1 MGKVSFEIPTSMR
14 ASVLSPKLTL
24 SVEERTVPTPDA
36 DQVLVKVMAV
46 GVCGSDVHFYHEGRI
61 GDMIVESPIC
71 LGHEMS
77 GQIVAVGSAVDSSR
91 IGQRVAVEPQRPCR
105 TCDQCFAGRYN
116 LCRNIEFYAAP
127 PIDGAFCEYV
137 TIQHNFAFEMPEDM
151 SYEAGA
157 LLEPLS
163 VAIAAMRKGKVV
175 PGSRV
180 LIAGAGPIGVIC
192 AQTAKAYGASEII
205 VTDLVESRR
214 QKALTYGATS
224 VLDPRVDDTRQLGV
238 DCFIDATGAA
248 PAVMAGV
255 LATGPNGIAVIVGMG
270 ADEMLLPISHI
281 QAKEI
286 SVTGIFRYT
295 DSWPTAIHL
304 VSSGLVELDSLV
316 TGKFTID
323 EVQEAFETDKNPDSL
338 KSVVYPNGIF

>member
-1 MGKVSFEIPTSMR
+1 MSTNSFEIPQTMR
-14 ASVLSPKLTL
+14 ASVLSVDLKL
-24 SVEERTVPTPDA
+24 SVEERAVPKPDA

-61 GDMIVESPIC
+61 GDMIVKAPIC

-77 GQIVAVGSAVDSSR
+77 GVIVAVGADVDASR
-91 IGQRVAVEPQRPCR
+91 VGQRVAVEPQRPCR
-105 TCDQCFAGRYN
+105 SCDQCFAGRYN
-116 LCRNIEFYAAP
+116 LCRNIQFYAAP
-127 PIDGAFCEYV
+127 PVDGAFCGFV
-137 TIQHNFAFEMPEDM
+137 TIQHEFAFAIPDSM
-151 SYEAGA
+151 SFEAAA

-163 VAIAAMRKGKVV
+163 VAIASMRKGKVG

-192 AQTAKAYGASEII
+192 AQTAKAYGAAEII

-214 QKALTYGATS
+214 AKALGYGATS
-224 VLDPRVDDTRQLGV
+224 VLDPRVDDTRSLDV

-316 TGKFTID
+316 TGKFGLD
-323 EVQEAFETDKNPDSL
+323 EVQTAFDTDKDPTSL

>member
-1 MGKVSFEIPTSMR
+1 MNQAIFEIPATMR
-14 ASVLSPKLTL
+14 ASILSTDLKL
-24 SVEERTVPTPDA
+24 SVENRSVPTPDP
-36 DQVLVKVMAV
+36 DQVLVKVMSV

-61 GDMIVESPIC
+61 GDMVVKAPIC

-77 GQIVAVGSAVDSSR
+77 GQIVAVGSAVDQSR
-91 IGQRVAVEPQRPCR
+91 VGMRVAVEPQRPCR
-105 TCDQCFAGRYN
+105 ACDQCFAGRYN
-116 LCRNIEFYAAP
+116 LCRNIQFFAAP
-127 PIDGAFCEYV
+127 PVDGAFCGYV
-137 TIQHNFAFEMPEDM
+137 TIQNEFAFEIPDSM
-151 SYEAGA
+151 SYEAAA

-163 VAIAAMRKGKVV
+163 VAIAAMRKGKVG

-180 LIAGAGPIGVIC
+180 LIAGAGPIGIIC
-192 AQTAKAYGASEII
+192 AQTARAYGAKEII
-205 VTDLVESRR
+205 VTDLVEGRR
-214 QKALTYGATS
+214 AKALDFGATS
-224 VLDPRVDDTRQLGV
+224 VLDPRIDETRNLDV

-255 LATGPNGIAVIVGMG
+255 LATGPNGTAVIVGMG
-270 ADEMLLPISHI
+270 SDEMLLPISYI

-304 VSSGLVELDSLV
+304 VESGLVELDSLV
-316 TGKFTID
+316 TGKFSLD
-323 EVQEAFETDKNPDSL
+323 EVQTAFDTDKDPTSL